1 MQLFSFLKN
10 DSRFSIR
17 KNFGNWQLT
26 YQFQLFVHR
35 KKRVNRKPQLL
46 LASQSSNSSLIK
58 RTLTSTTLEGSR
70 RSTRPM
76 PFRRTKRRTHG
87 ASTTSLKWMTSRRIA
102 QTTATNASMNHV
114 GASTAS
120 CVTTTRLCKLPFW
133 PHRRPWAGGNP
144 MIMSSVETIA
154 LASAEGPSM
163 TLVICDAQTTSMI
176 FKRTT
181 KTRTDRHI

>member
-17 KNFGNWQLT
+17 KKNFCNWQLT

-35 KKRVNRKPQLL
+35 KKRVNRKPQRL
-46 LASQSSNSSLIK
+46 LASLNSNSSLIK

-70 RSTRPM
+70 RSTRQM

-120 CVTTTRLCKLPFW
+120 CVTTTRLCSVAL
-133 PHRRPWAGGNP
+133 HQRRRL
-144 MIMSSVETIA
+144 S
-154 LASAEGPSM
+154 
-163 TLVICDAQTTSMI
+163 LVFLVLCNGFLLWFTVL
-176 FKRTT
+176 F
-181 KTRTDRHI
+181 HP